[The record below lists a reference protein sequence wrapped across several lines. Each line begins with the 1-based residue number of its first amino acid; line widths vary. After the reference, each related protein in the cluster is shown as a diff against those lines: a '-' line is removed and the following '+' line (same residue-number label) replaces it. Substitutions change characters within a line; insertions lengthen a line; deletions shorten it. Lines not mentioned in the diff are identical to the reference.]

1 MIYVDTSG
9 TTDLYIPRDEN
20 LEYTPGGTYED
31 GYRDGYSDGYGDG
44 YESGSTHS
52 TEELTVTLT
61 ANGTRTFIPEPGKT
75 FSRANINVNIP
86 PDIWQGT
93 QDEYEA
99 LPSHDNNVLYII
111 SCDD

>member
-1 MIYVDTSG
+1 MVYVDITG
-9 TTDLYIPRDEN
+9 VTDLYLPKDEN
-20 LEYTPGGTYED
+20 LDYTPEGGYDEGYAD
-31 GYRDGYSDGYGDG
+31 GYRDGFDDG

-93 QDEYEA
+93 QEEYDA